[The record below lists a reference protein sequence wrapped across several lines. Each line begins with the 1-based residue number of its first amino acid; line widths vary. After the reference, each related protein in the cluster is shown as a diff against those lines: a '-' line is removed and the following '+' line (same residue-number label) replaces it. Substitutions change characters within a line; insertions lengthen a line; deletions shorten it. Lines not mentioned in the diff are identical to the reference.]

1 MQGSSRAEAIVI
13 GQKLQVS
20 GQPHPAGTLDSM
32 NATLAETTEHA
43 FRTLGGLRF
52 SKGHGTGND
61 FVLVADPEG
70 GHSIAPE
77 QVAALCD
84 RHRGIGGDGLIRAVP
99 SRFLPEGRELLAAAP
114 DAEWFMD
121 YRNGD
126 GSLSE
131 MCGNGVRVFVHL
143 LRTEGLVDLP
153 DGGALTIGTRA
164 GAKTVVRTGEDYAVD
179 MGPWEFIFPGEATAK
194 AMDSLVTA
202 DGLEVP
208 RPALSVSMGNPH
220 TVVALAELSELAGTR
235 LYSAPVVDP
244 VPANGTNVEFVVP
257 SEPLVH
263 EGVGSITMRVHER
276 GVGETQSCGTG
287 ACAAAVAIR
296 HWAGAEAPDTWRV
309 HVPGGVVGVKFFAGP
324 GGQEHVELSGPAVI
338 VASGTLS

>member
-1 MQGSSRAEAIVI
+1 M
-13 GQKLQVS
+13 
-20 GQPHPAGTLDSM
+20 D
-32 NATLAETTEHA
+32 ATPAETTEPA

-61 FVLVADPEG
+61 FVLVADPDG
-70 GHSIAPE
+70 VHTIDAG

-99 SRFLPEGRELLAAAP
+99 SRYLSEGHELLLSSP
-114 DAEWFMD
+114 EAEWFMD

-131 MCGNGVRVFVHL
+131 MCGNGVRVFVHF
-143 LRTEGLVDLP
+143 LRAEGLVDLP
-153 DGGALTIGTRA
+153 DGGALTIGTR
-164 GAKTVVRTGEDYAVD
+164 GGVKTVVRTGDSYAVD
-179 MGPWEFIFPGEATAK
+179 MGPWEFIFPGDATAR

-220 TVVALAELSELAGTR
+220 TVVALAELSELEATR
-235 LYSAPVVDP
+235 LYTAPKVDP
-244 VPANGTNVEFVVP
+244 VPAKGTNVEFVVP
-257 SEPLVH
+257 AEPLVH
-263 EGVGSITMRVHER
+263 NGIGTITMRVHER

-296 HWAGAEAPDTWRV
+296 HWAGAEAPDSWQV
-309 HVPGGVVGVKFFAGP
+309 NVPGGVVGVKFFAGA
-324 GGQEHVELSGPAVI
+324 GGHEHVELSGPAVI
-338 VASGTLS
+338 VATGTLS

>member
-1 MQGSSRAEAIVI
+1 M
-13 GQKLQVS
+13 
-20 GQPHPAGTLDSM
+20 D
-32 NATLAETTEHA
+32 ATPAETAEPA

-61 FVLVADPEG
+61 FVLIADPDG
-70 GHSIAPE
+70 VHTINAG

-99 SRFLPEGRELLAAAP
+99 SRYLSEGRELLGTSP
-114 DAEWFMD
+114 EAEWFMD

-131 MCGNGVRVFVHL
+131 MCGNGVRVFVHF
-143 LRTEGLVDLP
+143 LRAEGLVDLP
-153 DGGALTIGTRA
+153 DGGSLTIGTR
-164 GAKTVVRTGEDYAVD
+164 GGVKTVVRTGDTYAVD
-179 MGPWEFIFPGEATAK
+179 MGPWEFIFPGEASAK

-202 DGLEVP
+202 DGLEVA

-220 TVVALAELSELAGTR
+220 TVVALAEMSELEATR
-235 LYSAPVVDP
+235 LYTAPKVDP
-244 VPANGTNVEFVVP
+244 VPVNGTNVEFVVP
-257 SEPLVH
+257 AEPLVH
-263 EGVGSITMRVHER
+263 NGIGTVTMRVHER

-287 ACAAAVAIR
+287 ACAAAVATR
-296 HWAGAEAPDTWRV
+296 HWAGPEAPDSWLV
-309 HVPGGVVGVKFFAGP
+309 NVPGGVVGVKFFAGAA
-324 GGQEHVELSGPAVI
+324 GHEHVELSGPAVI

>member
-1 MQGSSRAEAIVI
+1 MDESQAVAADRTAGDTAP
-13 GQKLQVS
+13 LS
-20 GQPHPAGTLDSM
+20 GLK
-32 NATLAETTEHA
+32 
-43 FRTLGGLRF
+43 F

-61 FVLVADPEG
+61 FVLIADPNGTLEL
-70 GHSIAPE
+70 SPE
-77 QVAALCD
+77 HVAALCD

-99 SRFLPEGRELLAAAP
+99 SRLLPEGQELLTAHP

-131 MCGNGVRVFVHL
+131 MCGNGVRVFVHFL
-143 LRTEGLVDLP
+143 IAEGFVDLP
-153 DGGALTIGTRA
+153 AGESLVIGTRG
-164 GAKTVVRTGEDYAVD
+164 GAKTIVRTAAGYAVD
-179 MGPWEFIFPGEATAK
+179 MGPWEFIFPGEATAR
-194 AMDSLVTA
+194 AMDSLVSA
-202 DGLEVP
+202 EGLEVA

-220 TVVALAELSELAGTR
+220 TVVALAETAELEATQ
-235 LYSAPVVDP
+235 LFTAPRVDP
-244 VPANGTNVEFVVP
+244 TPPHGTNVEFVVP

-263 EGVGSITMRVHER
+263 DGTGTITMRVHER

-296 HWAGAEAPDTWRV
+296 HWAGQGAPDVWNV
-309 HVPGGVVGVKFFAGP
+309 HVPGGAVGVKFFLGP
-324 GGQEHVELSGPAVI
+324 EGHEHVELSGPAVI

>member
-1 MQGSSRAEAIVI
+1 MNSS
-13 GQKLQVS
+13 
-20 GQPHPAGTLDSM
+20 P
-32 NATLAETTEHA
+32 AETTGPA
-43 FRTLGGLRF
+43 LRTVSGLRF

-70 GHSIAPE
+70 TQAIDPDQA
-77 QVAALCD
+77 AALCD
-84 RHRGIGGDGLIRAVP
+84 RHRGIGADGLIRAVP
-99 SRFLPEGRELLAAAP
+99 SRFLPEGRELLADAP

-121 YRNGD
+121 YRNAD

-131 MCGNGVRVFVHL
+131 MCGNGVRVFVHF
-143 LRTEGLVDLP
+143 LRAEGLIDLP
-153 DGGALTIGTRA
+153 DGGSLTIGTR
-164 GAKTVVRTGEDYAVD
+164 GGVKTVVRTGDGYAVD
-179 MGPWEFIFPGEATAK
+179 MGPWEFIFPGEASAK

-202 DGLEVP
+202 DGLEVA

-235 LYSAPVVDP
+235 LFTAPQVDP
-244 VPANGTNVEFVVP
+244 VPPNGTNVEFVVP
-257 SEPLVH
+257 AEPLVH
-263 EGVGSITMRVHER
+263 DGVGSVTMRVHER

-296 HWAGAEAPDTWRV
+296 HWAGAEAPDAWQV

-324 GGQEHVELSGPAVI
+324 GGHEHVELSGPAVI

>member
-1 MQGSSRAEAIVI
+1 
-13 GQKLQVS
+13 
-20 GQPHPAGTLDSM
+20 M
-32 NATLAETTEHA
+32 NATPAETTGPVL
-43 FRTLGGLRF
+43 RTLSGLRF

-70 GHSIAPE
+70 THMIGAD
-77 QVAALCD
+77 QAAALCD
-84 RHRGIGGDGLIRAVP
+84 RHLGIGADGLIRAVP
-99 SRFLPEGRELLAAAP
+99 SRFLPEGRELLTEAP

-121 YRNGD
+121 YRNAD

-131 MCGNGVRVFVHL
+131 MCGNGVRVFVHF
-143 LRTEGLVDLP
+143 LRTEGLIDLP
-153 DGGALTIGTRA
+153 DGGSLTIGTR
-164 GAKTVVRTGEDYAVD
+164 GGVKTVVRTGNGYAVD
-179 MGPWEFIFPGEATAK
+179 MGPWEFIFPGEASAK

-202 DGLEVP
+202 DGLEVA

-220 TVVALAELSELAGTR
+220 TVVALAELSELTGTR
-235 LYSAPVVDP
+235 LFTAPKVDP

-257 SEPLVH
+257 AEPLVH
-263 EGVGSITMRVHER
+263 DGVGSVTMRVHER

-296 HWAGAEAPDTWRV
+296 HWAGAEAPDAWRV

-324 GGQEHVELSGPAVI
+324 GGHEHVELSGPAVI